1 MAILTYKSTSRD
13 RLFYD
18 RYEYSVQFHLHGAGC
33 CRNPAAVNQA
43 IMWRN
48 GVNHWTNR
56 QITDKHSTDLHNWL
70 AQLNQLDDHKV
81 IYYSNHVYLYTNSQE
96 DIEHISQLE
105 YAQHLEASKCVIDR
119 PRDTIVLKSPTHKY
133 RTFFKERYME
143 KTQADILRKFLLSR
157 QDCFRITRNLTRKLE
172 KNSMFYT
179 SNYYFVDHNDM
190 NDIVML
196 QLVCPGIV
204 RKTLAIQDK

>member
-1 MAILTYKSTSRD
+1 MLTYKSTPRD

-18 RYEYSVQFHLHGAGC
+18 QFEYSVQFYLHGAGC
-33 CRNPAAVNQA
+33 CRNPATVSRA

-48 GVNHWTNR
+48 GANHWTNR
-56 QITDKHSTDLHNWL
+56 RITEEHSANLHNWVH
-70 AQLNQLDDHKV
+70 QLSQLDDHKV
-81 IYYSNHVYLYTNSQE
+81 IYYSNHVYLYTNSLE
-96 DIEHISQLE
+96 DIEHIAQLE
-105 YAQHLEASKCVIDR
+105 YVHQLEASKCVVNR
-119 PRDTIVLKSPTHKY
+119 PRDTIMLKNPRHKY
-133 RTFFKERYME
+133 RTFFKERFME

-157 QDCFRITRNLTRKLE
+157 QDCFRITPHLTHKLE
-172 KNSMFYT
+172 KDSMFYT
-179 SNYYFVDHNDM
+179 LSYYFVDHNDM